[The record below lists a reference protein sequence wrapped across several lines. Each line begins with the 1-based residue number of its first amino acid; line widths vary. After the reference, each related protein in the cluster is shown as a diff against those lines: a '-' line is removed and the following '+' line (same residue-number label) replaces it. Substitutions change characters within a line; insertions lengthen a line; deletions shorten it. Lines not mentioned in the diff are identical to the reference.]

1 MENENASMIIPD
13 IRKFRFYSLIV
24 AIAFFIMGIVDV
36 TDLLNSTFTSV
47 IVSVLLWFFLWVSIC
62 VFFNWLKRLSRPNAL
77 VIKSSKC
84 IIWGIGCF
92 ILSDLVIFFTTIY
105 FKSNPDSELALTF
118 FKIYLYVFGLSRI
131 AAFSL
136 FIFGLF
142 RLSKCFSARS
152 AQKIISIALAS
163 LGIFLVLYTIIWAI
177 DPTLFF
183 GPFVKI
189 IYGLFYLCFIAFITL
204 VSIPECVK
212 SLFSNIQIATENVE
226 IEQVKTSYSSEIIN
240 NSETSGL
247 GRILMSLMMIMLSA
261 LLLILSI
268 TFRIELRYSLEYSF
282 PPVLFGVLTSLVCIL
297 MIALMYRAKKFL
309 VLTGQRK
316 SIGGSYWAFFLSLIF
331 ALLFLVIDLILI
343 TNTNKVTSISVIEP
357 IYVLSII
364 VSVLFLVTVLFGFV
378 SASSPADYI
387 GVLALICL
395 LPLILLSDPVNGFIQ
410 GHTVIGSFCDEDYYR
425 LPFILFS
432 SLSLVSGILYIL
444 KK

>member
-24 AIAFFIMGIVDV
+24 AIAFFIIGIVDV
-36 TDLLNSTFTSV
+36 TDLLNSTFTSF
-47 IVSVLLWFFLWVSIC
+47 IVLDLLWVFLWVSIC

-84 IIWGIGCF
+84 IIWGIGCY
-92 ILSDLVIFFTTIY
+92 ILSDSVLLFTNIY
-105 FKSNPDSELALTF
+105 FKLNPDSELALTF
-118 FKIYLYVFGLSRI
+118 FKIYPYVFGLSRI
-131 AAFSL
+131 AFSL

-163 LGIFLVLYTIIWAI
+163 LGIFLVLYTIISAI

-183 GPFVKI
+183 GPFVRI

-247 GRILMSLMMIMLSA
+247 GRILMSLMMITLSA
-261 LLLILSI
+261 VLLILSI

-387 GVLALICL
+387 GILALICL

-410 GHTVIGSFCDEDYYR
+410 DCTVIGTFCDEDYYR

>member
-24 AIAFFIMGIVDV
+24 AIAFFIIGIVDV
-36 TDLLNSTFTSV
+36 TDLLNSTFTSF
-47 IVSVLLWFFLWVSIC
+47 IVLVLLWVFLWVSIC

-92 ILSDLVIFFTTIY
+92 ILSDLVLLFTNIY

-118 FKIYLYVFGLSRI
+118 FKIYPYVFGLSRI

-136 FIFGLF
+136 FIFGFF

-163 LGIFLVLYTIIWAI
+163 LGIFLVLYTIIWTV

-189 IYGLFYLCFIAFITL
+189 IYGLFHLCFIAFITL

-240 NSETSGL
+240 NSEASGD
-247 GRILMSLMMIMLSA
+247 GRILMSLMMITLSA
-261 LLLILSI
+261 VLLILSI

-316 SIGGSYWAFFLSLIF
+316 SIGGSYWAFFFSLIF

-387 GVLALICL
+387 GILALICL

-410 GHTVIGSFCDEDYYR
+410 GLTVIGSFCDEDYYR

>member
-36 TDLLNSTFTSV
+36 TDLLNSTFTSF
-47 IVSVLLWFFLWVSIC
+47 IVLDLLWVFLWVSIC

-84 IIWGIGCF
+84 IIWGIGCY
-92 ILSDLVIFFTTIY
+92 ILSDSVLLFTNIY
-105 FKSNPDSELALTF
+105 FKLNPDSELALTF
-118 FKIYLYVFGLSRI
+118 FKIYPYVFGLSRI
-131 AAFSL
+131 AFSL

-163 LGIFLVLYTIIWAI
+163 LGIFLVLYTIISAI

-183 GPFVKI
+183 GPFFRI

-247 GRILMSLMMIMLSA
+247 GRILMSLMMITLSA
-261 LLLILSI
+261 VLLILSI

-297 MIALMYRAKKFL
+297 MIALMYRSKKFL

-387 GVLALICL
+387 GILALICL

-410 GHTVIGSFCDEDYYR
+410 DCTVIGTFCDEDYYR

>member
-1 MENENASMIIPD
+1 MIIPD

-36 TDLLNSTFTSV
+36 TDLLNSTFTSF
-47 IVSVLLWFFLWVSIC
+47 IVRVLLWVFLWVSIC

-77 VIKSSKC
+77 FIKSSKC

-92 ILSDLVIFFTTIY
+92 ILSDLVLLFTNIY
-105 FKSNPDSELALTF
+105 FFKSNPDSELALTF
-118 FKIYLYVFGLSRI
+118 FKIYPYVFGLSRI

-136 FIFGLF
+136 FIFGFF

-163 LGIFLVLYTIIWAI
+163 LGIFLVLHTIISAI

-247 GRILMSLMMIMLSA
+247 GRILMSLMMITLSA

-268 TFRIELRYSLEYSF
+268 SFRIELRYSLEYSF

-387 GVLALICL
+387 GILALICL

-410 GHTVIGSFCDEDYYR
+410 GLTVIGSFCDEDYYR